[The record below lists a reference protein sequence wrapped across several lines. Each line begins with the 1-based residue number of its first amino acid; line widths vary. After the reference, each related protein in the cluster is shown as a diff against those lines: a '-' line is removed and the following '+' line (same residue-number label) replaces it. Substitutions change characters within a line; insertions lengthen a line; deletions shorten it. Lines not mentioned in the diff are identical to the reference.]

1 MPGGDDAEDREAAL
15 AALREKLRYALGP
28 LNKAGLGF
36 LARSLQRH
44 GQPESLDRLARRAI
58 TTASSLTGSSFLGL
72 LQVFRAHGWTHYAQA
87 LTEQAAEHLALAD
100 AATRRKLL
108 INLRTAGETET
119 AERLEAMAPLSRPS
133 PPAPDAKPAS
143 PPAPPR
149 AYNPYGLKTD
159 GAPARPWSWRDL
171 DHPRTSLPNASHRPP
186 QVRAAPAP
194 WPAWERYADN

>member
-36 LARSLQRH
+36 LACSLQRH

-72 LQVFRAHGWTHYAQA
+72 LQAFRAHGWTHYAQA
-87 LTEQAAEHLALAD
+87 LTEQAAEHL
-100 AATRRKLL
+100 
-108 INLRTAGETET
+108 EQTET
-119 AERLEAMAPLSRPS
+119 ADRLEAMAPLSRPS

-149 AYNPYGLKTD
+149 AHNPYGLKTD

-171 DHPRTSLPNASHRPP
+171 DRPARPSRTQATALR
-186 QVRAAPAP
+186 RPAP
-194 WPAWERYADN
+194 PRPRGPRGSATPTTDL